1 MLDKGTHQRIQ
12 TYANRIRKTNGFI
25 IVDSTKS
32 KSLGSTVTLMKL
44 SKPLEIDMYDS
55 SNEEGRN
62 TLHDMNIMGDKGLLY
77 EVKEGY
83 LMTNSNADVRG
94 NWGDILITGP
104 DDELIEEFRNIVV
117 GRQQLKK
124 ARDLSKKLEDTF
136 GIPAETMYSKK
147 LEDTSEKPSLDE
159 LNIAFPHEPIE

>member
-1 MLDKGTHQRIQ
+1 
-12 TYANRIRKTNGFI
+12 
-25 IVDSTKS
+25 
-32 KSLGSTVTLMKL
+32 
-44 SKPLEIDMYDS
+44 
-55 SNEEGRN
+55 
-62 TLHDMNIMGDKGLLY
+62 
-77 EVKEGY
+77 
-83 LMTNSNADVRG
+83 MTNSNADVRG